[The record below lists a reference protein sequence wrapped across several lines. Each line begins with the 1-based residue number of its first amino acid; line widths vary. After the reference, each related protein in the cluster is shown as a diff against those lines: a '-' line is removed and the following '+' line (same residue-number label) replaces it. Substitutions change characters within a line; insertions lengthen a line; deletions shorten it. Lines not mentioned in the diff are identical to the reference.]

1 MWGETNQMNRQL
13 TYTMESEKK
22 RQPGSASRNYCETES
37 SGNINTRM
45 NTCDCNCYQSRLQ
58 NSNLK
63 QQPTFDYLTDLQ
75 RLNLDIS
82 QMNNNN
88 KMANKSLSYSNS
100 TNAFNNSN
108 RKIKNQSYINN
119 DSFLFSKY
127 TSQIPEQNIK
137 RNDISIQE
145 NDSMMKTMPNTN
157 NSGRKTLSNLT
168 INKINKIMNDSILK
182 KLKCNNPQR
191 KFNSNINNPQSI
203 FSHYASS
210 IPQGG
215 SNFIHGSNLKTFNNS
230 NSLFD
235 SDKKIS
241 DQPIEEGIENQNN
254 NETDNI
260 NNQSINNDQEK
271 DLMSFKTIDEFNAY
285 LKEENYKLKKTTF
298 AYKQLIDTL
307 FYFVNSLSHKYSY
320 NKAFF
325 EIAYYVE
332 HLDELTKSLLDLDK
346 YISNTIDL
354 SVLEKKHQEFLSS
367 LKITNE
373 FQLTLPIVSEEKY
386 KEKTLPTNK
395 HHPIYSFGG
404 DEEMKSDSKD
414 NKGKDGRD
422 CVACLLGAS
431 VSQRGYSPMKCNPY
445 KRYNTNDRI
454 LSPNKSLSHENSRSH
469 SRNGHSKGKTT
480 PRKNLKLVNS

>member
-1 MWGETNQMNRQL
+1 MWGETNPMSRQL

-22 RQPGSASRNYCETES
+22 KRPEHSSRNYCTTES

-45 NTCDCNCYQSRLQ
+45 NTCDCNCFQSRMP
-58 NSNLK
+58 NSN

-75 RLNLDIS
+75 RLNLDIN
-82 QMNNNN
+82 QINNN
-88 KMANKSLSYSNS
+88 KMSNKSMSFSNS
-100 TNAFNNSN
+100 KNGFNNSN
-108 RKIKNQSYINN
+108 RKTNKQSYINN

-127 TSQIPEQNIK
+127 NSQLPEENVK
-137 RNDISIQE
+137 RNNISIQE
-145 NDSMMKTMPNTN
+145 NDYSLMKTMPNTN

-168 INKINKIMNDSILK
+168 ISKINKLMNESLLQKIK
-182 KLKCNNPQR
+182 NSNPQR
-191 KFNSNINNPQSI
+191 KFNTNINNPQSI

-210 IPQGG
+210 IPQGR

-235 SDKKIS
+235 SDKKMS
-241 DQPIEEGIENQNN
+241 DQPIEEGIENNQNS
-254 NETDNI
+254 NENI
-260 NNQSINNDQEK
+260 NNHSINNDQEK
-271 DLMSFKTIDEFNAY
+271 ELMNFKTIDEFNAY
-285 LKEENYKLKKTTF
+285 LKEENHKLKKTNF

-320 NKAFF
+320 NKTFF

-346 YISNTIDL
+346 YIANTIDL
-354 SVLEKKHQEFLSS
+354 SLIEKKHQELLSS

-373 FQLTLPIVSEEKY
+373 FQLTLPIVPEEKY

-395 HHPIYSFGG
+395 HQPIYSFGG

-414 NKGKDGRD
+414 RGKDGKG

-445 KRYNTNDRI
+445 KKYSTNDRI
-454 LSPNKSLSHENSRSH
+454 LSPSKSLSNENSRSH
-469 SRNGHSKGKTT
+469 SKNGHSKGKST

>member
-1 MWGETNQMNRQL
+1 MWGETNPKNIQL

-22 RQPGSASRNYCETES
+22 KRSEPISRNYCATES
-37 SGNINTRM
+37 SGDINSRM
-45 NTCDCNCYQSRLQ
+45 NTCDCNCFQSRMQ
-58 NSNLK
+58 NSK

-75 RLNLDIS
+75 RLNLDIN
-82 QMNNNN
+82 QINN
-88 KMANKSLSYSNS
+88 KRMSSKSISFSNS
-100 TNAFNNSN
+100 ANAFNNSN
-108 RKIKNQSYINN
+108 RKNNNQSYINN

-127 TSQIPEQNIK
+127 NNQLPEPNPK
-137 RNDISIQE
+137 RNNISIQE
-145 NDSMMKTMPNTN
+145 NDYSMMKTMPNT
-157 NSGRKTLSNLT
+157 SGRKTLSNLT
-168 INKINKIMNDSILK
+168 INKINKLMNESLLQKIK
-182 KLKCNNPQR
+182 NSNPQR
-191 KFNSNINNPQSI
+191 KFNSNLNNPQSI

-215 SNFIHGSNLKTFNNS
+215 SNFIHGSNLKTFNNN

-235 SDKKIS
+235 SDKKLS
-241 DQPIEEGIENQNN
+241 QQPIEEGIENNQNS
-254 NETDNI
+254 NENI

-285 LKEENYKLKKTTF
+285 LKEENHKLKKTTF

-320 NKAFF
+320 NKTFF

-346 YISNTIDL
+346 YIANTIDL
-354 SVLEKKHQEFLSS
+354 SLMEKKHQELLSS

-373 FQLTLPIVSEEKY
+373 FQLTLPIVPEEKY

-414 NKGKDGRD
+414 KGKDGKG

-431 VSQRGYSPMKCNPY
+431 VSQRGYSPMNVIPIK
-445 KRYNTNDRI
+445 NTI
-454 LSPNKSLSHENSRSH
+454 LMKEC
-469 SRNGHSKGKTT
+469 
-480 PRKNLKLVNS
+480 